1 MLSKLAR
8 FKPGVQR
15 TTHLLLAA
23 CLWTCIGVF
32 LMGRGANWLLAANM
46 LYLMLPAFLLGFLKS
61 YFILDKTVVKS
72 IDRILLLEDGTCL
85 GAVYSKKTWLLV
97 LIMMAMGMILRNS
110 SFPKPLL
117 GILYIM
123 VGWALFWSSRHG
135 WRMWRRTVDKHCR
148 PK

>member
-15 TTHLLLAA
+15 KTHLLLAA
-23 CLWTCIGVF
+23 CLWTCIGIF
-32 LMGRGANWLLAANM
+32 LMGRGTHWLYTAHM
-46 LYLMLPAFLLGFLKS
+46 LYLVLPALLLGFLKS
-61 YFILDKTVVKS
+61 YFILDKTAVKS

-97 LIMMAMGMILRNS
+97 LVMMAMGIFLRNS

-117 GILYIM
+117 GMLYIM
-123 VGWALFWSSRHG
+123 VGWALLWSSRNG
-135 WRMWRRTVDKHCR
+135 WRAWRKTNKNTF
-148 PK
+148 KA